1 MPIWDFP
8 FKTCCD
14 ITSFVI
20 IIIIFLEI
28 RNIVELVPWK
38 QLVEVRLIALPASI
52 PWLASCSPCLSVYS
66 TLPTGT
72 HTFMPKNPLTGTI
85 TCSKVSLGYCFVHFF
100 SYVFIMRSSV
110 EIFSEPQNSK
120 EKSQLSRLK
129 RKCNFLL
136 CTHFSI
142 FLVKVSLEYFWPQNT
157 YGQKY
162 IFFHA
167 LHTHDVWK
175 HCKKSQFCKN

>member
-1 MPIWDFP
+1 MFIRWKQQLYYFRHLGMEGSWPCVWVIWDSSKAFSN
-8 FKTCCD
+8 K
-14 ITSFVI
+14 
-20 IIIIFLEI
+20 
-28 RNIVELVPWK
+28 IVEVTEPIGAW
-38 QLVEVRLIALPASI
+38 IDH
-52 PWLASCSPCLSVYS
+52 SP
-66 TLPTGT
+66 
-72 HTFMPKNPLTGTI
+72 
-85 TCSKVSLGYCFVHFF
+85 KV
-100 SYVFIMRSSV
+100 SV

-129 RKCNFLL
+129 RKSNFLL

-175 HCKKSQFCKN
+175 HCKSLSFVKTKKKNPTI